1 MRSHRVL
8 GHHIATYDAMKHSKR
23 QRKFLN
29 SMRQMGD
36 VPWPERRFKYPPTF
50 GRVSG
55 RHLTLAARCER
66 AVGET
71 RVKTSRFR
79 RKQVAPVLCGGK
91 LIAKLGRTGGRRVYC
106 ESCRARRKQQRL
118 ERRMELQLKS
128 RFGIEPRV
136 AEREE
141 RRTTRMLARFRRSGV
156 R

>member
-1 MRSHRVL
+1 V
-8 GHHIATYDAMKHSKR
+8 KHSKL
-23 QRKFLN
+23 QRKFVNQLR
-29 SMRQMGD
+29 SMAD

-55 RHLTLAARCER
+55 RHLTLAQRCER
-66 AVGET
+66 KVGEEK
-71 RVKTSRFR
+71 VKTSRFK
-79 RKQVAPVLCGGK
+79 RKQVVAVPCGGK

-106 ESCRARRKQQRL
+106 ESCRARAKHKRL

-136 AEREE
+136 AAQEE
-141 RRTTRMLARFRRSGV
+141 RRTSRMLAKFRRSGV